1 MYLPQGI
8 EAINVIEHGRTPGL
22 GAWIAVVLVSI
33 SSLVG
38 AWLARRNSTR
48 VVVWLAITSAAM
60 LVIAMTDLLPDA
72 WREASE
78 TGVPWWAIAVA
89 AVVGFAVITYF
100 TRKGCGCEADS
111 DKAAGRH
118 APGRHRRLKQ
128 AVDTALFSGMGTAAA
143 LTTHRAIEGATL
155 ALTASAVVVI
165 ALMVHSASEGL
176 ALAALLD
183 MAKQRLAPWLVV
195 ACAAPAVGVLA
206 ATIHP
211 LPGKVVPLLLSM
223 ISGVLT
229 RTAVVGLKLAASKQ
243 ATGRLSRRQVTI
255 ASLGA
260 LTIGALIVVAHTS
273 ENSHATRTTGQ
284 PVRLAPSPTRNLP
297 GTKPPS
303 VPRQGRP
310 ENRPQPQS
318 RVPGQSWYPAE
329 PVGRTP
335 ATPHGEQTFTPPGRP
350 GQPDRGDLT
359 LAYGLGDHRAPGLAG
374 PEAGSPGRDDD
385 VDPQVAPG
393 RPDPA
398 PDPEDDGAVSADTE
412 ENLPPPSSSVCTSL
426 PGDRNGCQAAEGGVG

>member
-8 EAINVIEHGRTPGL
+8 EAINVVEHGRGPGF
-22 GAWIAVVLVSI
+22 GAWIAVGLVSV
-33 SSLVG
+33 SSLAG

-48 VVVWLAITSAAM
+48 VVVWLAIASATM

-78 TGVPWWAIAVA
+78 TGVPWWAIGIA
-89 AVVGFAVITYF
+89 AAVGFAVITYF

-118 APGRHRRLKQ
+118 APGRHRRLEQ

-155 ALTASAVVVI
+155 ALTASVVVVI

-195 ACAAPAVGVLA
+195 ACAAPAVGVIA

-229 RTAVVGLKLAASKQ
+229 RTAIVGLKLAASRQ
-243 ATGRLSRRQVTI
+243 ASGRLSRRQVTI
-255 ASLGA
+255 AGLGA
-260 LTIGALIVVAHTS
+260 LTIGALIVAAHTS
-273 ENSHATRTTGQ
+273 EDAHPARTRTR
-284 PVRLAPSPTRNLP
+284 PVRLAPSPAQSPSRTPPP
-297 GTKPPS
+297 GAPK
-303 VPRQGRP
+303 RGRP
-310 ENRPQPQS
+310 EDLPRPRS
-318 RVPGQSWYPAE
+318 LIPGQTWYPAE
-329 PVGRTP
+329 PAR
-335 ATPHGEQTFTPPGRP
+335 
-350 GQPDRGDLT
+350 RG
-359 LAYGLGDHRAPGLAG
+359 P
-374 PEAGSPGRDDD
+374 
-385 VDPQVAPG
+385 
-393 RPDPA
+393 
-398 PDPEDDGAVSADTE
+398 
-412 ENLPPPSSSVCTSL
+412 
-426 PGDRNGCQAAEGGVG
+426 RNGTRPADRTATESARERGTSAHGATTT

>member
-1 MYLPQGI
+1 MSLVYLSQGI
-8 EAINVIEHGRTPGL
+8 EAINVVEHGRSPGY
-22 GAWIAVVLVSI
+22 GAWIAVGLVSV
-33 SSLVG
+33 SSLAG
-38 AWLARRNSTR
+38 AWLARRDSAR
-48 VVVWLAITSAAM
+48 VVVWLAIASATM

-78 TGVPWWAIAVA
+78 TGVPWWAIGIA
-89 AVVGFAVITYF
+89 AVVGFVVITYF

-118 APGRHRRLKQ
+118 APGRHRGLEQ

-211 LPGKVVPLLLSM
+211 LPAKVVPILLSM

-243 ATGRLSRRQVTI
+243 AGGHLSRRQVTI
-255 ASLGA
+255 AGLGA
-260 LTIGALIVVAHTS
+260 LTVGALIVVAHTS
-273 ENSHATRTTGQ
+273 ENSHPTRTRTQ
-284 PVRLAPSPTRNLP
+284 QVQLAPSPTPRPPRTQPP
-297 GTKPPS
+297 GAPQRS
-303 VPRQGRP
+303 QP
-310 ENRPQPQS
+310 EDHPQPQS
-318 RVPGQSWYPAE
+318 QVPGKTWYPAE
-329 PVGRTP
+329 PAGRTS
-335 ATPHGEQTFTPPGRP
+335 ARPHRPGR
-350 GQPDRGDLT
+350 GSLI
-359 LAYGLGDHRAPGLAG
+359 LAYGPEDHSAPGPG
-374 PEAGSPGRDDD
+374 GRDDD
-385 VDPQVAPG
+385 VGPEVASG
-393 RPDPA
+393 RPDRA
-398 PDPEDDGAVSADTE
+398 LEMPDHEGGGTVSADAE
-412 ENLPPPSSSVCTSL
+412 ESASPPLSGICASP
-426 PGDRNGCQAAEGGVG
+426 PGDGNGCQAPEETAR